1 MFTVMVVFHTLV
13 CILLMIVVLMQS
25 AKGEGL
31 AGAFGGGGTGLTGAV
46 FGGRGAASF
55 LSKATTILAIVFMIN
70 CGVLA
75 FMSSHRSGRTTG
87 ATPAGSV
94 VTEEAQ
100 KEMERQAAQQ
110 QSLPADDQGGT
121 LPSDQSTNE
130 SDLPAVPTGD
140 ETGQ

>member
-1 MFTVMVVFHTLV
+1 MFTAMVVFHTLV

-31 AGAFGGGGTGLTGAV
+31 AGAFGGGGGSGLTGAV

-55 LSKATTILAIVFMIN
+55 LSRATTVLAVVFMVN
-70 CGVLA
+70 CGILS
-75 FMSSHRSGRTTG
+75 FMSAHRSGRG
-87 ATPAGSV
+87 GAATPDGSV

-110 QSLPADDQGGT
+110 QQAIPPDQPVDVGEGELPT
-121 LPSDQSTNE
+121 V
-130 SDLPAVPTGD
+130 PAGDGATG
-140 ETGQ
+140 E